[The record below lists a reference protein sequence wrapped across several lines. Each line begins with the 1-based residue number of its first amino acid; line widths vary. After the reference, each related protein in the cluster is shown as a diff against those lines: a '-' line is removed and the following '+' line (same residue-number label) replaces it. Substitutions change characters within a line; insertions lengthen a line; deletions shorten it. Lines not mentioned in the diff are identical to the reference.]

1 VGEKSVTRTIY
12 KNARLLDPVSD
23 LDAMGALLVEDGH
36 VVEAGPGVFIDAVQE
51 DVDVV
56 DCMGKCLAPGL
67 VDMRVT
73 TGEPGNEHLETLA
86 TASQAAAAGGV
97 TTIVC
102 LPNTDPIVDDV
113 ALLEFVERRGAE
125 VGLISVHSYAAA
137 TKRTRGE
144 EMSEVGLLHQAGA
157 LGFTDGPKAIANPLV
172 MRRLLSYS
180 TVFDTLVIQHPEIP
194 ELVGEGVMNEGETA
208 TRLGLAGIPA
218 AAEVMMIERDLRLLA
233 LSGGRYH
240 ASRVTTSAAIEV
252 IAKAKADGL
261 NVTCDTAPHY
271 FALNEGAVTDYRTFA
286 KVSPPLRSEE
296 DRRAVLEGLAN
307 GTIDAIASDHTPRD
321 QDSKRLPFH
330 QAEYGVVGLET
341 LLSVTL
347 ESVHNGALS
356 MLEAVQA
363 LTVGPAKI
371 LGLPGGRLSKG
382 APADLVIFDPD
393 IAGVI
398 EPAKFRGKSKNSPFE
413 GKPIQGR
420 VLKTIRGGRI
430 VYDHDVETAPERGRL
445 VHA

>member
-12 KNARLLDPVSD
+12 KNARLLDPDSD
-23 LDAMGALLVEDGH
+23 LDTMGALLIENGR
-36 VVEAGPGVFIDAVQE
+36 VVEVGPAVFIDAVQE

-67 VDMRVT
+67 IDMRVT
-73 TGEPGNEHLETLA
+73 TGEPGNEHLESLA

-113 ALLEFVERRGAE
+113 ALFEFVERRGAE

-157 LGFTDGPKAIANPLV
+157 LGFTDGPKAIANALV

-180 TVFDTLVIQHPEIP
+180 TVFDTLVIQHPELP
-194 ELVGEGVMNEGETA
+194 DLVGEGVMNEGETA
-208 TRLGLAGIPA
+208 TRLGLAGIPP
-218 AAEVMMIERDLRLLA
+218 AAEVMMIERDIRLLA

-286 KVSPPLRSEE
+286 KVSPPLRSEA
-296 DRRAVLEGLAN
+296 DRRAVLGGLAN

-321 QDSKRLPFH
+321 QDSKRLPFN

-341 LLSVTL
+341 MLAVTL

-356 MLEAVQA
+356 ILEAIGA
-363 LTVGPAKI
+363 LTIGPARV

-382 APADLVIFDPD
+382 APADLLIFDPD

-398 EPAKFRGKSKNSPFE
+398 NPAKFRGKSKNSPFE
-413 GKPIQGR
+413 GKPVQGR
-420 VLKTIRGGRI
+420 VLKTIRAGRI
-430 VYDHDVETAPERGRL
+430 VFDHAVDDSSERGRAS
-445 VHA
+445 HA

>member
-1 VGEKSVTRTIY
+1 MTRTIY
-12 KNARLLDPVSD
+12 KNARLLDPDSD
-23 LDAMGALLVEDGH
+23 LDTMGALLIENGR
-36 VVEAGPGVFIDAVQE
+36 VVEVGPAVFIDAVQE

-67 VDMRVT
+67 IDMRVT
-73 TGEPGNEHLETLA
+73 TGEPGNEHLESLA

-113 ALLEFVERRGAE
+113 ALFEFVERRGAE

-157 LGFTDGPKAIANPLV
+157 LGFTDGPKAIANALV

-180 TVFDTLVIQHPEIP
+180 TVFDTLVIQHPELP
-194 ELVGEGVMNEGETA
+194 DLVGEGVMNEGETA

-218 AAEVMMIERDLRLLA
+218 AAEVMMIERDIRLLA

-286 KVSPPLRSEE
+286 KVSPPLRSEA
-296 DRRAVLEGLAN
+296 DRRAVLGGLAN

-341 LLSVTL
+341 MLAVTL

-356 MLEAVQA
+356 ILEAIGA
-363 LTVGPAKI
+363 LTIGPARV

-382 APADLVIFDPD
+382 APADLLIFDPD

-398 EPAKFRGKSKNSPFE
+398 NPAKFRGKSKNSPFE
-413 GKPIQGR
+413 GKPVQGR

-430 VYDHDVETAPERGRL
+430 VFDHAVEDSSERGRES
-445 VHA
+445 HA

>member
-1 VGEKSVTRTIY
+1 MTRTIY
-12 KNARLLDPVSD
+12 KNARLLDPDSD
-23 LDAMGALLVEDGH
+23 LDTMGALLIENGR
-36 VVEAGPGVFIDAVQE
+36 VVEVGPAVFIDAVQE

-67 VDMRVT
+67 IDMRVT
-73 TGEPGNEHLETLA
+73 TGEPGNEHLESLA

-113 ALLEFVERRGAE
+113 ALFEFVERRGAE

-157 LGFTDGPKAIANPLV
+157 LGFTDGPKAIANALV

-180 TVFDTLVIQHPEIP
+180 TVFDTLVIQHPELP
-194 ELVGEGVMNEGETA
+194 DLVGEGVMNEGETA
-208 TRLGLAGIPA
+208 TRLGLAGIPP
-218 AAEVMMIERDLRLLA
+218 AAEVMMIERDIRLLA

-286 KVSPPLRSEE
+286 KVSPPLRSET
-296 DRRAVLEGLAN
+296 DRRAVLSGLAN

-341 LLSVTL
+341 MLAVTL

-356 MLEAVQA
+356 ILEAIGA
-363 LTVGPAKI
+363 LTIGPARV

-382 APADLVIFDPD
+382 APADLLIFDPD

-398 EPAKFRGKSKNSPFE
+398 NPAKFRGKSKNSPFE
-413 GKPIQGR
+413 GKPVQGR

-430 VYDHDVETAPERGRL
+430 VFDHAVEDSSERGRAS
-445 VHA
+445 HA